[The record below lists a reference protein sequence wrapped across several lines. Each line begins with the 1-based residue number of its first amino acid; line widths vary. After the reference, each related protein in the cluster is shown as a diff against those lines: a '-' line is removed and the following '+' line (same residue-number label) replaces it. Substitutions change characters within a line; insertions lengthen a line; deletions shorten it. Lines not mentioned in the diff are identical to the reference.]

1 MSTSMISRSPTL
13 EQIVAAIKT
22 DASVKKRRKQDLL
35 SALNTVSRVTGM
47 PLANLPSEPRQ
58 LSPRLANVG
67 PAAHGITDGRW
78 ANIRSLVGKAVA
90 TAHPRRPGRQDHPLD
105 PVWDALLAQLEPR
118 YQRAAVV
125 AGLRWLSAQGI
136 GPASVTHDDLVRFM
150 EALRTQSL
158 RIRPDD
164 VCRRFIGAWNAA
176 RESVPGWPSLPL
188 MWTSRKVVRS
198 LPWSDF
204 PASFTEDVDRWLDR
218 QSGKD
223 LFAEDGPSSPLK
235 PITRKSYEG
244 MMGTNAWALVQAG
257 VAPETICSLADLV
270 TSKNFKLILQD
281 LWSRT
286 GEKKTATLARRA
298 DVLIA
303 MARHHVRLDEAAL
316 ADLRKMAKR
325 VTPETT
331 GLTEKN
337 RDRLRPFDNP
347 EIFAALVNLPFVMRA
362 EVERGRLMPVRAAQK
377 AEMAVAIAILLIAP
391 VRIKNLRM
399 IEIGRQL
406 HAHGSRMMLSFVE
419 AEVKNA
425 VPLEFEIDAATVD
438 LITWFIERHRPLLAP
453 AGSAFLFPGLDGG
466 PRTDCG
472 LSAPLKK
479 ALRKGLGL
487 PINPHLFRHLAAKLF
502 LDANPGQYETVRQ
515 FLGHKTIV
523 TTMRFYAGFE
533 TKAATKLYRG
543 VVESLRTKGVR
554 AKPVTA

>member
-1 MSTSMISRSPTL
+1 MR
-13 EQIVAAIKT
+13 
-22 DASVKKRRKQDLL
+22 
-35 SALNTVSRVTGM
+35 
-47 PLANLPSEPRQ
+47 
-58 LSPRLANVG
+58 
-67 PAAHGITDGRW
+67 
-78 ANIRSLVGKAVA
+78 
-90 TAHPRRPGRQDHPLD
+90 
-105 PVWDALLAQLEPR
+105 
-118 YQRAAVV
+118 
-125 AGLRWLSAQGI
+125 
-136 GPASVTHDDLVRFM
+136 
-150 EALRTQSL
+150 
-158 RIRPDD
+158 
-164 VCRRFIGAWNAA
+164 
-176 RESVPGWPSLPL
+176 
-188 MWTSRKVVRS
+188 
-198 LPWSDF
+198 
-204 PASFTEDVDRWLDR
+204 
-218 QSGKD
+218 
-223 LFAEDGPSSPLK
+223 
-235 PITRKSYEG
+235 
-244 MMGTNAWALVQAG
+244 TNAWALVQAG
-257 VAPETICSLADLV
+257 VPPEAICSLADLV
-270 TSKNFKLILQD
+270 TTENFKLILQD
-281 LWSRT
+281 LWNRT
-286 GEKKTATLARRA
+286 GEKKSSTLARRA

-303 MARHHVRLDEAAL
+303 MARHYLPPGK
-316 ADLRKMAKR
+316 ADLAVLRKAANR

-337 RDRLRPFDNP
+337 RERLRPFDNP

-362 EVERGRLMPVRAAQK
+362 EVERGRLTRVRAAQK

-425 VPLEFEIDAATVD
+425 VPLEFEIDGATAD

-453 AGSAFLFPGLDGG
+453 AGSAFLFPGKAGG

-543 VVESLRTKGVR
+543 VVEATRGKAMQKV
-554 AKPVTA
+554 KVTA